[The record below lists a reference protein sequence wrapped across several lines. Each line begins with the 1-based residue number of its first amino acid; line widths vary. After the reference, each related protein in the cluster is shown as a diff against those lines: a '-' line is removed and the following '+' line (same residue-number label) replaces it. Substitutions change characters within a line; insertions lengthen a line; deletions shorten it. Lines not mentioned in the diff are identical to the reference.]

1 MSRLVNRIV
10 GLNLDTG
17 EDNMRTQRGFVLF
30 EMLLGAVVAL
40 LIAVWAGQAVVNRV
54 NDAGAQQTARWMLMI
69 RDGVHAYLVTHGVQ
83 LRHAVVPA
91 DLQAQGYQDWTAP
104 RLSELKENGLL
115 SAGFPERMRLI
126 EGVRVNVSRE
136 GECPGEDCRIGALI
150 HSQRAFRKTAGA
162 VDEQMLAQW
171 LIATEGLGGIVH
183 PSQPG
188 VIRGTTFRMSNPPGN
203 GSALPAGTVALS
215 ISDNQWRTSAYL
227 RVRDERDPQFQSNVS
242 AQGNVTAQGDITA
255 HGVVSANDYLQLN
268 SVAGWMDSCPSDGA
282 VTRDQWRGLLV
293 CVNNLWQS
301 AARPS
306 GGFSVNSHHG
316 CFTAD
321 GRSSANPVTG
331 ACSCPAGNIAVQI
344 SEGSGID
351 IARGVTS
358 GYICVR

>member
-1 MSRLVNRIV
+1 MSRLANRI
-10 GLNLDTG
+10 GGFNLYSG
-17 EDNMRTQRGFVLF
+17 ENNVRTQQGFVLF
-30 EMLLGAVVAL
+30 EMLLGAIAAV
-40 LIAVWAGQAVVNRV
+40 LIAVWASQAVINRV

-69 RDGVHAYLVTHGVQ
+69 RDGVHAYLETHGVQ

-104 RLSELKENGLL
+104 RLSELKANGLL
-115 SAGFPERMRLI
+115 AAGFPERMRLI
-126 EGVRVNVSRE
+126 EGVHVTVSRE
-136 GECPGEDCRIGALI
+136 GACPGEDCRIAALI
-150 HSQRAFRKTAGA
+150 HSRRAFRKTAGV

-171 LIATEGLGGIVH
+171 LMATEGLGGMVH

-188 VIRGTTFRMSNPPGN
+188 VIRGPTFQMSNPPGN
-203 GSALPAGTVALS
+203 GSAMPAGTVALS
-215 ISDNQWRTSAYL
+215 ISDNQLRTSAYL
-227 RVRDERDPQFQSNVS
+227 RVRDERDPQFQSDVS
-242 AQGNVTAQGDITA
+242 VQGNVTALGNITA
-255 HGVVSANDYLQLN
+255 HGVVSANNYLQLN
-268 SVAGWMDSCPSDGA
+268 SVAAWMDWCPSDGA

-306 GGFSVNSHHG
+306 GGFSINSHHG

-331 ACSCPAGNIAVQI
+331 ACSCPAGNVAVPI
-344 SEGSGID
+344 SEGGGID